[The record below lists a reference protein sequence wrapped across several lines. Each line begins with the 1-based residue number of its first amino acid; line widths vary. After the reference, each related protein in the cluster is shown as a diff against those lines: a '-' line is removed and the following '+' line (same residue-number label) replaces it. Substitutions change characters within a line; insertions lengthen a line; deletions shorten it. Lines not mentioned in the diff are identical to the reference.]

1 MRAYI
6 YLAKTEKNIAGEL
19 KNEIINILND
29 DDTFDNEITL
39 SYQQGW

>member
-19 KNEIINILND
+19 KNEIINILEE
-29 DDTFDNEITL
+29 DDTFDNEITK
-39 SYQQGW
+39 SYQHGW

>member
-6 YLAKTEKNIAGEL
+6 YSEKKEKDIAVEL
-19 KNEIINILND
+19 EKEIINILNE

>member
-19 KNEIINILND
+19 KNEIIIILND